1 MEVSLERECSALGG
15 LFHQIIL
22 DMKNGT
28 PLWEDFVAKATK
40 LHTCLRATL
49 QAIAAYLDAFQ
60 KIADA
65 ATNARGATKEIG
77 TALTRI
83 CLRHKAVE
91 ARMKTFSTAIMDCLV
106 IPLQE
111 KLEDWKKTVINL
123 DKDHAKE
130 YKRAKSELKKR
141 STDTLRLQK
150 KARKGCGGDLAKR
163 VESCLADVTE
173 RRHLLEHAEK
183 QAVRAA
189 LIEERARF
197 CTFATFLK
205 PVVNEEVA
213 MLSEMGHLQEVV
225 DVLDKHTSD
234 PLTLPPASEQVIAD
248 LKGSESSW
256 TFQTPPS
263 SPSSLGSRKSSM
275 CSISSLNSS
284 SSGSTKSHH
293 SPSHHYWHRSLSQRP
308 LPSGRSSTLRSSV
321 LGGTLHLSSVSS
333 QDSGFTSQDGLQ
345 LARSNQASNMSEH
358 SGGSSNGSTP
368 TTPHAL
374 LPNQNNTATWPNLQE
389 TLQFERAASAIL
401 NERPHTISSAYER
414 GHQRPPLTVYT
425 FHAPEN
431 NLSHSQPVSPV
442 SGSVS
447 GSGSASGSAE
457 SSGATAGSPATPVA
471 HSSPQPIYAT
481 RNECGIAQPIYAT
494 RSECGTASPQPIY
507 ASRSEIVN
515 SQPIYGSRSDCSSG
529 SPQPIYAALN
539 DPNGISPL
547 PSPKP
552 QPIYAR
558 PPVIPQRHSSLERPS
573 VPAKTSGSAG
583 CVPNALSSN
592 PHTQHL
598 RAENQIPTYVNMHEL
613 ASMAASKA
621 QEMTY
626 LPPPPPEMVSNDTP
640 DKVDGPER
648 DGSTSESSLES
659 SSGYGSQTA
668 IAMTDDGNHLEGYA
682 MGRGGTLLRRG
693 SNQGPKPPPPTRRT
707 SSISTAGL
715 TSQGAPPPAAPA
727 PAPPAQPPQ
736 HIAKAGS
743 MENLPPPPAYLLDPE
758 NHDDHHNLD
767 DGLLP
772 HGTVRKVASEL
783 KEKLGNN
790 PANSTAFNSVIA
802 QNAKLMA
809 SIKKQSSNPN
819 MKNVKLSAAGV
830 VGQPQQQ
837 RTSSLGRMTAV
848 EALRAGAGG
857 CFTGPELMRTSA
869 SGISIPVA
877 QPNKTAESDGLPS
890 VADAVRTLTE
900 LKHQPASP
908 VSVRR
913 THSLRSQSAER
924 KAGEGQPAAGG
935 GGGGVGGVGSNFI
948 AALSAKLGPTLS
960 PRHSRRHS
968 EDLQPLGG
976 ATGSPRMG
984 QSFRESLTARLS
996 HQQQAQHQQQQQQ
1009 KASRVRQWINM
1020 RTAPDPATCHDSL
1033 MDQIKRGKPLKK
1045 TGGVNDRSAP
1055 RIL

>member
-1 MEVSLERECSALGG
+1 
-15 LFHQIIL
+15 
-22 DMKNGT
+22 MKG
-28 PLWEDFVAKATK
+28 
-40 LHTCLRATL
+40 
-49 QAIAAYLDAFQ
+49 
-60 KIADA
+60 
-65 ATNARGATKEIG
+65 
-77 TALTRI
+77 
-83 CLRHKAVE
+83 
-91 ARMKTFSTAIMDCLV
+91 FSSAIMDCLV

-130 YKRAKSELKKR
+130 YKRARAELKKR

-173 RRHLLEHAEK
+173 RRQLLEAAEK

-197 CTFATFLK
+197 CTFAALLK
-205 PVVNEEVA
+205 PVVDEEVA
-213 MLSEMGHLQEVV
+213 MLCEMGHLQEVV
-225 DVLDKHTSD
+225 DVLDKHTAD
-234 PLTLPPASEQVIAD
+234 PGTLPPASEQVIAD
-248 LKGSESSW
+248 LKGSDSSW

-308 LPSGRSSTLRSSV
+308 LPSARSSTLSGTFSSVRSSV

-345 LARSNQASNMSEH
+345 LARSNQTSNLSEH

-425 FHAPEN
+425 FHAPDN

-457 SSGATAGSPATPVA
+457 NSGATAGSPATPVA

-481 RNECGIAQPIYAT
+481 RNECGMSSPQPIYAS
-494 RSECGTASPQPIY
+494 RSEVGTGSPQPIY
-507 ASRSEIVN
+507 ASRSEIIN
-515 SQPIYGSRSDCSSG
+515 SQPIYGSRSDCSGG
-529 SPQPIYAALN
+529 SPQPIYAMLN
-539 DPNGISPL
+539 DPNGGSPL

-552 QPIYAR
+552 QAIYAR

-573 VPAKTSGSAG
+573 VPAKAPGSTG
-583 CVPNALSSN
+583 RVPNALSAN

-598 RAENQIPTYVNMHEL
+598 RENQVPTYVNMHEL

-621 QEMTY
+621 QEMTF
-626 LPPPPPEMVSNDTP
+626 LPPPPPEMVSGALSVDSQ
-640 DKVDGPER
+640 DKIDGPER

-682 MGRGGTLLRRG
+682 VGRGGTLLRRG
-693 SNQGPKPPPPTRRT
+693 SNQGQKPPPPTRRT
-707 SSISTAGL
+707 SSIS
-715 TSQGAPPPAAPA
+715 
-727 PAPPAQPPQ
+727 
-736 HIAKAGS
+736 
-743 MENLPPPPAYLLDPE
+743 
-758 NHDDHHNLD
+758 
-767 DGLLP
+767 
-772 HGTVRKVASEL
+772 
-783 KEKLGNN
+783 
-790 PANSTAFNSVIA
+790 
-802 QNAKLMA
+802 
-809 SIKKQSSNPN
+809 
-819 MKNVKLSAAGV
+819 
-830 VGQPQQQ
+830 
-837 RTSSLGRMTAV
+837 
-848 EALRAGAGG
+848 AGG
-857 CFTGPELMRTSA
+857 QQ
-869 SGISIPVA
+869 V
-877 QPNKTAESDGLPS
+877 PN
-890 VADAVRTLTE
+890 
-900 LKHQPASP
+900 
-908 VSVRR
+908 
-913 THSLRSQSAER
+913 
-924 KAGEGQPAAGG
+924 
-935 GGGGVGGVGSNFI
+935 
-948 AALSAKLGPTLS
+948 
-960 PRHSRRHS
+960 
-968 EDLQPLGG
+968 
-976 ATGSPRMG
+976 
-984 QSFRESLTARLS
+984 
-996 HQQQAQHQQQQQQ
+996 QHHHLQQQQQQPQ

-1033 MDQIKRGKPLKK
+1033 MDQIKRGKALKK